1 MSISYQFLNI
11 LQPPKEKN
19 PQKAVFQEKIGGHD
33 FPPPPYRIFLTLHQ
47 IGLKHGCLQPFLMLQ
62 YPLVMLGIPVLAHA
76 RANPSFSLVKVY
88 KIQTFNWSDVIMSQ
102 ESFRLI
108 VMSILNLSMVL
119 ANFNILK
126 IAQLLNSETY
136 FSLLICLH
144 LNIKLLIY
152 YLFINFDY
160 DPTYANESKRAN
172 YGKYCLKIDKKYN
185 SIMIYKE

>member
-1 MSISYQFLNI
+1 MCISYQFLNI
-11 LQPPKEKN
+11 LQRPR
-19 PQKAVFQEKIGGHD
+19 EKIHQKQFSRRKQGAMISPH
-33 FPPPPYRIFLTLHQ
+33 PPHRIFLTLRQ
-47 IGLKHGCLQPFLMLQ
+47 IRLKHGCLQPFLMLQ